1 MIRGKFALF
10 SRWPLTMA
18 SMMLG
23 WSDPRLTK
31 TWLMPAS
38 PRDSKKANEV
48 VYMPGGD
55 ADEWSA
61 LAGGCELFA
70 GGNVSERAGGV
81 LAVVAVVAI
90 TPGESSACDGPCR
103 PVLTV
108 ALVGEDLDIASDD
121 ESLSCCCCCCCCGGE
136 YGAGSQPV
144 VMPFRGAF
152 LGPGVAASE
161 LGRSCGA
168 RAGARDGIPATRWN
182 WRQPMGPAR
191 MRAWPRVRVRAAESD
206 ETAASGTEFPLGG
219 LGSGVLRRSI
229 FPGVGGGAR
238 DQCTPTLR
246 PGGVGGGRGEGGGS
260 Q

>member
-61 LAGGCELFA
+61 LAGGRELL
-70 GGNVSERAGGV
+70 AGGV
-81 LAVVAVVAI
+81 LAVKAVDAI
-90 TPGESSACDGPCR
+90 TPGESNACDGPCR
-103 PVLTV
+103 PVFTV

-121 ESLSCCCCCCCCGGE
+121 ESLSCCCCCCCVCE
-136 YGAGSQPV
+136 
-144 VMPFRGAF
+144 
-152 LGPGVAASE
+152 
-161 LGRSCGA
+161 
-168 RAGARDGIPATRWN
+168 
-182 WRQPMGPAR
+182 
-191 MRAWPRVRVRAAESD
+191 
-206 ETAASGTEFPLGG
+206 
-219 LGSGVLRRSI
+219 
-229 FPGVGGGAR
+229 
-238 DQCTPTLR
+238 
-246 PGGVGGGRGEGGGS
+246 
-260 Q
+260 